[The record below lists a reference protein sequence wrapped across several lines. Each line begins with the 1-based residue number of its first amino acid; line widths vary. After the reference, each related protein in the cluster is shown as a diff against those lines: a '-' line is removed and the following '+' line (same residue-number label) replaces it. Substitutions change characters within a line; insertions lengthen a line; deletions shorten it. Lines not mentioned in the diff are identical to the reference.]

1 MRTRLIAGR
10 DFTDADNV
18 PTATSIIIDRTLAQ
32 KAFPGQSAIGK
43 RLSVRFRTPEAEF
56 VTVVGVVDHVH
67 NTSLSAGGREAY
79 YVTDGEQGFGNVQRW
94 AVRTSGDAARLA
106 APVRAEMKSIDAT
119 VPVTEMKPM
128 DAALDIA
135 RAPTRFALILIG
147 IFAGIA
153 ALLAAVGL
161 YGVLSSIVRERT
173 NEIGVRVALGA
184 ERGRIFRLVI
194 GQGVRLS
201 ATGIVLGLGSAFAL
215 TRVMRTLLVGVSPTD
230 PLTFAGIS
238 GVFFVIAM
246 LACWIPA
253 RRAAGLDPITA
264 LRDE

>member
-1 MRTRLIAGR
+1 
-10 DFTDADNV
+10 
-18 PTATSIIIDRTLAQ
+18 
-32 KAFPGQSAIGK
+32 
-43 RLSVRFRTPEAEF
+43 
-56 VTVVGVVDHVH
+56 
-67 NTSLSAGGREAY
+67 
-79 YVTDGEQGFGNVQRW
+79 
-94 AVRTSGDAARLA
+94 
-106 APVRAEMKSIDAT
+106 MKSIDAT

-128 DAALDIA
+128 DASLEIA
-135 RAPTRFALILIG
+135 RAPTRFALVLIG

-153 ALLAAVGL
+153 ALLSAVGL

-201 ATGIVLGLGSAFAL
+201 ATGITLGLGSAFAL

-238 GVFFVIAM
+238 AAFFLIAM
-246 LACWIPA
+246 LACWLPA